1 MLAEQ
6 SKNRKIPFK
15 KINLGKAYEAVKPL
29 LDTGYIGL
37 GNVVFDFER
46 ALAEYVGARFV
57 VAVDSCTSALF
68 LSAKWEKD
76 KKGIRK
82 VSVPSMT
89 VPLALNAMLEAG
101 MYVELDDRH
110 RWIGRYYQVTG
121 SSIFDSAHEL
131 RRNQF
136 RSLKDH
142 GAPDDLKLCF
152 SFYPTKT
159 IGSADG
165 GAIATDDEDFAK
177 WARSAATYG
186 RNQGTKYQNSWDYDV
201 EMIGYKRHYTN
212 LQAAICLE
220 QLNRLDQT
228 NAKRRLISERYDKA
242 FSHAAGRVFHNESD
256 YLYRMDIENRDE
268 FIEFALE
275 KGVECGVH
283 FKPLHKMKPFT
294 RLPMTKEAKA
304 ECEKAYSRTV
314 SLPFYDLMTDDE
326 VQFVIDTVLSFTKGK
341 FL

>member
-6 SKNRKIPFK
+6 SQNRKIPFK
-15 KINLGKAYEAVKPL
+15 KINLGKAHEAVKPL
-29 LDTGYIGL
+29 FDSGYIGL
-37 GNVVFDFER
+37 GNVVFDFEKK
-46 ALAEYVGARFV
+46 LAEYVGSRFV

-68 LSAKWEKD
+68 LSAKWEKG
-76 KKGIRK
+76 KKRVEK

-101 MYVELDDRH
+101 MKVQLDDRH
-110 RWIGRYYQVTG
+110 RWIGRYYQMTG

-136 RSLKDH
+136 RLLKDH

-165 GAIATDDEDFAK
+165 GAIATDDEDFAR

-220 QLNRLDQT
+220 QLNRLDET
-228 NAKRRLISERYDKA
+228 NAKRQAISDKYNSA
-242 FSHAAGRVFHNESD
+242 FGLKNESD

-268 FIEFALE
+268 FIEYALE
-275 KGVECGVH
+275 RGVECGVH
-283 FKPLHKMKPFT
+283 FKPLHKMAPFGT
-294 RLPMTKEAKA
+294 LPMTPQAKA
-304 ECEKAYSRTV
+304 ECEKAYSQTV
-314 SLPFYDLMTDDE
+314 SLPFYDLMTEEE
-326 VQFVIDTVLSFTKGK
+326 VQFVIETVLSFTKGK